1 MSKKYSNNQ
10 IKKAGKILVY
20 QEKYNSIDIEFAQD
34 VLTYWRTIHA
44 VPINTFQ
51 ATLRDKINRLNFK
64 DAIIAQRLKRAFS
77 IISKLRRFRSMKMS
91 TMQDIA
97 GLRAILKNLE
107 QVRQLEESYRLS
119 SFKHILIDSK
129 DYISTPADSG
139 YRGIHLIYQYSTN
152 NLIESD
158 GLKIELQIRTKL
170 QHIWATAVETM
181 GAFLDTPLKSSI
193 GPADW
198 LEYFKLVSTG
208 FCILEDSPRLS
219 QYDSMSER
227 DIFNEIVIKSIKLEV
242 SAKLRGFTTAAEH
255 IIQSK
260 INYKYSLITL
270 NLEKKT
276 VNVKSYPANQLEKA
290 NVDYTNIEKLIN
302 RGAKLQSVLVS
313 TNSIGSLRKAYPSY
327 FLDSKEF
334 LGKLNLIYKK
344 LKEIEDNHV

>member
-97 GLRAILKNLE
+97 G
-107 QVRQLEESYRLS
+107 
-119 SFKHILIDSK
+119 LIDSK